1 MPWKRCKYFRM
12 NDSVQSR
19 ERTLADIHTNTKE
32 KKNMGE
38 TFNITVEML
47 RVKGACMSGIRDF
60 LKEFPRE
67 QYPDGA
73 DYQEVLNRCA
83 ENERPNYAEWLL
95 NEFGATNKTL
105 SVDKINTDGYV
116 FFAGRIEARGEIRC
130 KAIRAGREIK
140 AGEGIKAGGGI
151 KAGWGIE
158 AGGRIEAG
166 GDIKTNK
173 NIKAGCGIKAGREIK
188 AGEGIKTNKN
198 IKAGCG
204 IKADEDIKAGWG
216 IEAGWGIKAGGDFG
230 VYAGLAVRL
239 SDKSQYAKITAK
251 EKPANIICGEWVPF
265 DD

>member
-1 MPWKRCKYFRM
+1 M
-12 NDSVQSR
+12 
-19 ERTLADIHTNTKE
+19 E
-32 KKNMGE
+32 E

-47 RVKGACMSGIRDF
+47 NVKGACASGMRDF

-83 ENERPNYAEWLL
+83 EHERANYAEWLL
-95 NEFGATNKTL
+95 NEFGATNATL
-105 SVDKINTDGYV
+105 SVDKINTDGDV

-130 KAIRAGREIK
+130 KAIMAGREIK
-140 AGEGIKAGGGI
+140 AGRGIKAG
-151 KAGWGIE
+151 E
-158 AGGRIEAG
+158 
-166 GDIKTNK
+166 
-173 NIKAGCGIKAGREIK
+173 
-188 AGEGIKTNKN
+188 
-198 IKAGCG
+198 
-204 IKADEDIKAGWG
+204 
-216 IEAGWGIKAGGDFG
+216 DFG

>member
-1 MPWKRCKYFRM
+1 MRHKK
-12 NDSVQSR
+12 
-19 ERTLADIHTNTKE
+19 ER
-32 KKNMGE
+32 KNAMEE

-47 RVKGACMSGIRDF
+47 NVKGACASGMRDF

-83 ENERPNYAEWLL
+83 EHERANYAEWLL
-95 NEFGATNKTL
+95 NEFGATNATL

-130 KAIRAGREIK
+130 KAIMAGREIKAGRGIK
-140 AGEGIKAGGGI
+140 AGEGIKAGRGI
-151 KAGWGIE
+151 KAGE
-158 AGGRIEAG
+158 
-166 GDIKTNK
+166 
-173 NIKAGCGIKAGREIK
+173 
-188 AGEGIKTNKN
+188 
-198 IKAGCG
+198 
-204 IKADEDIKAGWG
+204 
-216 IEAGWGIKAGGDFG
+216 DFG

>member
-1 MPWKRCKYFRM
+1 M
-12 NDSVQSR
+12 
-19 ERTLADIHTNTKE
+19 E
-32 KKNMGE
+32 E

-47 RVKGACMSGIRDF
+47 RVKGACVSGIRDF

-140 AGEGIKAGGGI
+140 AGEGIK
-151 KAGWGIE
+151 
-158 AGGRIEAG
+158 
-166 GDIKTNK
+166 
-173 NIKAGCGIKAGREIK
+173 
-188 AGEGIKTNKN
+188 TNKN

-216 IEAGWGIKAGGDFG
+216 IEAGCGIKAGGDFG

>member
-1 MPWKRCKYFRM
+1 M
-12 NDSVQSR
+12 
-19 ERTLADIHTNTKE
+19 E
-32 KKNMGE
+32 E

-47 RVKGACMSGIRDF
+47 KVKGACASGMRDF

-83 ENERPNYAEWLL
+83 EHERANYAEWLL
-95 NEFGATNKTL
+95 NEFGATNTTL

-130 KAIRAGREIK
+130 KAIMAGREIK
-140 AGEGIKAGGGI
+140 AGRGIKACWGIEAGRDIEAGEGIKAGRGI
-151 KAGWGIE
+151 KAGE
-158 AGGRIEAG
+158 
-166 GDIKTNK
+166 
-173 NIKAGCGIKAGREIK
+173 
-188 AGEGIKTNKN
+188 
-198 IKAGCG
+198 
-204 IKADEDIKAGWG
+204 
-216 IEAGWGIKAGGDFG
+216 DFG

>member
-1 MPWKRCKYFRM
+1 M
-12 NDSVQSR
+12 
-19 ERTLADIHTNTKE
+19 E
-32 KKNMGE
+32 K

-47 RVKGACMSGIRDF
+47 RVKGACASGMRDF
-60 LKEFPRE
+60 LREFPRE

-140 AGEGIKAGGGI
+140 AGEGIKA
-151 KAGWGIE
+151 
-158 AGGRIEAG
+158 
-166 GDIKTNK
+166 
-173 NIKAGCGIKAGREIK
+173 
-188 AGEGIKTNKN
+188 
-198 IKAGCG
+198 
-204 IKADEDIKAGWG
+204 DEDIKAGWG
-216 IEAGWGIKAGGDFG
+216 IEAGWCIEAGGRIEAGEYIEAGEDFG

>member
-1 MPWKRCKYFRM
+1 MRHKK
-12 NDSVQSR
+12 
-19 ERTLADIHTNTKE
+19 ER
-32 KKNMGE
+32 KNAMEE

-47 RVKGACMSGIRDF
+47 KVKGACASGMRDF

-83 ENERPNYAEWLL
+83 EHERANYAEWLL
-95 NEFGATNKTL
+95 NEFGATNTTL

-130 KAIRAGREIK
+130 KAIMAGREIK
-140 AGEGIKAGGGI
+140 AGRGIKAG
-151 KAGWGIE
+151 E
-158 AGGRIEAG
+158 
-166 GDIKTNK
+166 
-173 NIKAGCGIKAGREIK
+173 
-188 AGEGIKTNKN
+188 
-198 IKAGCG
+198 
-204 IKADEDIKAGWG
+204 
-216 IEAGWGIKAGGDFG
+216 DFG

>member
-1 MPWKRCKYFRM
+1 MRHKK
-12 NDSVQSR
+12 
-19 ERTLADIHTNTKE
+19 ER
-32 KKNMGE
+32 KNAMEE

-47 RVKGACMSGIRDF
+47 NVKGACASGMRDF

-83 ENERPNYAEWLL
+83 EHERANYAEWLL
-95 NEFGATNKTL
+95 NEFGATNATL

-130 KAIRAGREIK
+130 KAIMAGREIK
-140 AGEGIKAGGGI
+140 AGRGI

-158 AGGRIEAG
+158 AGR
-166 GDIKTNK
+166 D
-173 NIKAGCGIKAGREIK
+173 
-188 AGEGIKTNKN
+188 
-198 IKAGCG
+198 
-204 IKADEDIKAGWG
+204 
-216 IEAGWGIKAGGDFG
+216 IEAGWGIKAGEGIKAGRGIKAGEDFG

>member
-1 MPWKRCKYFRM
+1 M
-12 NDSVQSR
+12 
-19 ERTLADIHTNTKE
+19 E
-32 KKNMGE
+32 E

-47 RVKGACMSGIRDF
+47 KVKGACASGMRDF

-83 ENERPNYAEWLL
+83 EHERANYAEWLL
-95 NEFGATNKTL
+95 NEFGATNTTL

-130 KAIRAGREIK
+130 KAIMAGREIK
-140 AGEGIKAGGGI
+140 AGRGI

-158 AGGRIEAG
+158 AGRDIEAG
-166 GDIKTNK
+166 WGINAGEG
-173 NIKAGCGIKAGREIK
+173 IKAGEGIEAGESIEAGRDIEAGEGIKAGRGIK
-188 AGEGIKTNKN
+188 AGEGIK
-198 IKAGCG
+198 AGR
-204 IKADEDIKAGWG
+204 
-216 IEAGWGIKAGGDFG
+216 GIKAGEDFG

>member
-1 MPWKRCKYFRM
+1 M
-12 NDSVQSR
+12 
-19 ERTLADIHTNTKE
+19 E
-32 KKNMGE
+32 E

-47 RVKGACMSGIRDF
+47 RVKGACVSGIRDF

-140 AGEGIKAGGGI
+140 AG
-151 KAGWGIE
+151 W
-158 AGGRIEAG
+158 
-166 GDIKTNK
+166 
-173 NIKAGCGIKAGREIK
+173 
-188 AGEGIKTNKN
+188 
-198 IKAGCG
+198 
-204 IKADEDIKAGWG
+204 DIKAGWC

>member
-1 MPWKRCKYFRM
+1 M
-12 NDSVQSR
+12 
-19 ERTLADIHTNTKE
+19 E
-32 KKNMGE
+32 E

-47 RVKGACMSGIRDF
+47 RVKGACVSGIRDF

-67 QYPDGA
+67 QYPVGA

-83 ENERPNYAEWLL
+83 EHERADYAEWLIQ
-95 NEFGATNKTL
+95 EFGATNTTL

-130 KAIRAGREIK
+130 KAIR
-140 AGEGIKAGGGI
+140 
-151 KAGWGIE
+151 
-158 AGGRIEAG
+158 
-166 GDIKTNK
+166 
-173 NIKAGCGIKAGREIK
+173 AGREIK